1 MIGSESGT
9 KARGRA
15 AAPGGD
21 PQASPGLPAPRS
33 GSAERRLEDLEARL
47 ARLEDVRKLRRRGR
61 TLLDKVVPPEAT
73 HHFRTAGREQL
84 LGVRSIVDFWI
95 RRLDAMEGA
104 DDPGSTDRETIEI
117 D

>member
-15 AAPGGD
+15 EAGGGERR
-21 PQASPGLPAPRS
+21 PSPGLPAPRH
-33 GSAERRLEDLEARL
+33 GSAEQRLEELEGRL
-47 ARLEDVRKLRRRGR
+47 ARLEDARRLRQRGR
-61 TLLDKVVPPEAT
+61 TLLGKVIPPEAT

-95 RRLDAMEGA
+95 RRLDALEGEDEA
-104 DDPGSTDRETIEI
+104 SSDRETIAI